1 MITNDT
7 FPSLQMS
14 SCNLNSSNSNFHH
27 RNLYINLPSPS
38 SILAPTHTNEVR
50 NSRDTMTAQSITNN
64 DSSLVG
70 NHVESNDDSLSNSN
84 IVHQRQESYQAP
96 QGANISNSPDLLSNT
111 TNNTN

>member
-14 SCNLNSSNSNFHH
+14 SCNLNPSNSNFHQ

-50 NSRDTMTAQSITNN
+50 SSGDTMTTQNITNN

-70 NHVESNDDSLSNSN
+70 NQVESNDDNHSN
-84 IVHQRQESYQAP
+84 INVVHQRQQSYQSP
-96 QGANISNSPDLLSNT
+96 QGAHISNSPDLLSNSI
-111 TNNTN
+111 NNTN